1 MAENKLIYG
10 KRLGNK
16 SIKIYET
23 EQGYSGII
31 KFYFL
36 GFCYRKKSFV
46 CSKYSEVEDYIL
58 EFKNQPE
65 RIH

>member
-1 MAENKLIYG
+1 MTGNNLVYG

-23 EQGYSGII
+23 EEGYWGVI
-31 KFYFL
+31 KFYLL

-46 CSKYSEVEDYIL
+46 CKKYSEVEDYIL
-58 EFKNQPE
+58 EFKNQPD

>member
-1 MAENKLIYG
+1 MAENKMIYG

-23 EQGYSGII
+23 EQGYRGVI
-31 KFYFL
+31 KFYLL